1 MTNTPPSP
9 ATESPRHPSP
19 ELERLRRRRRTRR
32 IIISVALLF
41 LLMTALESYV
51 LDMGVPSPF
60 ANNVLVFALVNL
72 NIIALIALV
81 LVILR
86 NLVKLYFE
94 RKGKII
100 GSKFKTK
107 LVLAFV
113 GLALVPSVA
122 LFLVASGIITSSIET
137 WFSIQVERS
146 LEESMAVA
154 KTYYHSLERKTIL
167 KAQEMAEDLAGR
179 GLLADGG
186 GGEALAYVGHRSGRP
201 ADRCPPGLR
210 AKSLQHSQRPEW

>member
-1 MTNTPPSP
+1 MSSP
-9 ATESPRHPSP
+9 ASVHPERARP
-19 ELERLRRRRRTRR
+19 PQLEEERRQRRRRTKR
-32 IIISVALLF
+32 IVISIALLF
-41 LLMTALESYV
+41 VLMTVFESYV
-51 LDMGVPSPF
+51 FDMGAPSPF

-100 GSKFKTK
+100 GSKFRTK
-107 LVLAFV
+107 LVLAFIS
-113 GLALVPSVA
+113 LALVPSLV

-137 WFSIQVERS
+137 WFSLQVERS

-154 KTYYHSLERKTIL
+154 QT
-167 KAQEMAEDLAGR
+167 
-179 GLLADGG
+179 
-186 GGEALAYVGHRSGRP
+186 
-201 ADRCPPGLR
+201 
-210 AKSLQHSQRPEW
+210 